1 MGIYPILI
9 IVKHRVNHSCDRDNE
24 YKMIG
29 VASASQVDVTK
40 LQTSRSKNLVENCT
54 PKALN

>member
-1 MGIYPILI
+1 V
-9 IVKHRVNHSCDRDNE
+9 VKHRVNHNCGRDNE

-29 VASASQVDVTK
+29 VASASQADVTK